1 MNLYSVAIKDGT
13 TCNARYGWRSYDF
26 SSGAINFFSPGQM
39 HCWDEPTANSGRWGW
54 LLAFHPDFVRKYP
67 LGEKILRLRYFSYE
81 VDEALHISDS
91 ERKTVEGIMD
101 GIESEYLQGVDRH
114 TQDIIVAQLDVLF
127 CYAERFYDR
136 QFRMRSYAEPDILV
150 RVQRM
155 FRQHLDERRGEFLS
169 VSAVAS
175 ELNMSPHY
183 LSDLLRSQTGMNT
196 KQHIHAYL
204 VDCAKVLL
212 ANTQLSVSEVAYRL
226 GFEYPQ
232 HFNRL
237 FKRKTGITPSEYRK
251 LT

>member
-1 MNLYSVAIKDGT
+1 M
-13 TCNARYGWRSYDF
+13 
-26 SSGAINFFSPGQM
+26 
-39 HCWDEPTANSGRWGW
+39 
-54 LLAFHPDFVRKYP
+54 
-67 LGEKILRLRYFSYE
+67 GEKILRLRYFSYE

-136 QFRMRSYAEPDILV
+136 QFRMRSNAEPDILV

-155 FRQHLDERRGEFLS
+155 FRQHLDACRTPRWPCRRGEFLS

-183 LSDLLRSQTGMNT
+183 LNDLLRSQTGMNT

>member
-1 MNLYSVAIKDGT
+1 
-13 TCNARYGWRSYDF
+13 
-26 SSGAINFFSPGQM
+26 M
-39 HCWDEPTANSGRWGW
+39 HCWDEQTANSGRWGW

-136 QFRMRSYAEPDILV
+136 QFRMRSNAEPDILV

-175 ELNMSPHY
+175 ELNMQEKDRYNAFGIQETYMKTYGYDKHRDKWAHFTSHVPEAAGADGGIGRSP
-183 LSDLLRSQTGMNT
+183 
-196 KQHIHAYL
+196 L
-204 VDCAKVLL
+204 VCA
-212 ANTQLSVSEVAYRL
+212 
-226 GFEYPQ
+226 
-232 HFNRL
+232 
-237 FKRKTGITPSEYRK
+237 
-251 LT
+251 

>member
-1 MNLYSVAIKDGT
+1 M
-13 TCNARYGWRSYDF
+13 
-26 SSGAINFFSPGQM
+26 
-39 HCWDEPTANSGRWGW
+39 
-54 LLAFHPDFVRKYP
+54 
-67 LGEKILRLRYFSYE
+67 GEKILRLRYFSYE

-101 GIESEYLQGVDRH
+101 GIEGEYLQGVDRH

-127 CYAERFYDR
+127 CYAEHFYDR
-136 QFRMRSYAEPDILV
+136 QFRMRSNAEPDILV

>member
-1 MNLYSVAIKDGT
+1 MALKAN
-13 TCNARYGWRSYDF
+13 TC
-26 SSGAINFFSPGQM
+26 
-39 HCWDEPTANSGRWGW
+39 
-54 LLAFHPDFVRKYP
+54 
-67 LGEKILRLRYFSYE
+67 
-81 VDEALHISDS
+81 
-91 ERKTVEGIMD
+91 
-101 GIESEYLQGVDRH
+101 
-114 TQDIIVAQLDVLF
+114 
-127 CYAERFYDR
+127 
-136 QFRMRSYAEPDILV
+136 
-150 RVQRM
+150 
-155 FRQHLDERRGEFLS
+155 LS